1 MKMKLILA
9 AGLAAFVAAASLA
22 ATCAPFGGDDDS
34 GGAGAPTRLELA
46 PIDDLELIVRESFP
60 PQYALQVTSGLPSGC
75 AEFHGA
81 TMERTGDTITV
92 TVQNRMPAS
101 PDVACTM
108 IYGTHEETV
117 ELGSD
122 FVSGREYT
130 VKVNDRDLTFTAQ

>member
-1 MKMKLILA
+1 MRMKLILA

-22 ATCAPFGGDDDS
+22 ATCGPFDGDDDS
-34 GGAGAPTRLELA
+34 GGAGAPTSLELA

-81 TMERTGDTITV
+81 TLERTGDAITV

-101 PDVACTM
+101 PDVVCTM

-130 VKVNDRDLTFTAQ
+130 VKVNEKTLAFTAQ

>member
-1 MKMKLILA
+1 MRLRMALA
-9 AGLAAFVAAASLA
+9 AALAALIAAASLA
-22 ATCAPFGGDDDS
+22 ATCEPFAGEDDGD
-34 GGAGAPTRLELA
+34 GAGTATRLELA
-46 PIDDLELIVRESFP
+46 PIDDVQLIVRESAP

-75 AEFHGA
+75 AEFHSA
-81 TMERTGDTITV
+81 TVERDGDTITV

-101 PDVACTM
+101 PDVVCTM

-130 VKVNDRDLTFTAQ
+130 VKVNDRTLTFTAQ